1 MWYLCGLGSNI
12 EPQHNLARAVER
24 LLDAY
29 GALWLSPV
37 IHTRPRGIDTERS
50 FLNALAVLFSPLS
63 PQQLKCEL
71 NLLEESFGR
80 DRSDPLSSRK
90 DRTLDV
96 DILEYSKSGRF
107 AGSDIDEPY
116 YRDLFDGR
124 NDGSV
129 RVSLDVAAHT
139 LGQAPATIHRNLGA
153 GDEIVVHQGQQL
165 ENHTVKAPFAGQQG
179 F

>member
-12 EPQHNLARAVER
+12 EPQQNLARVVER
-24 LLDAY
+24 LLDRH
-29 GALWLSPV
+29 GSLWLSPV

-63 PQQLKCEL
+63 PQQLKREL
-71 NLLEESFGR
+71 NQLEESFGR

-90 DRTLDV
+90 DRTIDV
-96 DILEYSKSGRF
+96 DILECSESGRF
-107 AGSDIDEPY
+107 LGADIDEPY
-116 YRDLFDGR
+116 YRDLFDGC
-124 NDGSV
+124 NDASV
-129 RVSLDVAAHT
+129 RASLVVADHT

-165 ENHTVKAPFAGQQG
+165 ENHAVKATFAGQQS